1 MYIRVRVDGKGR
13 ITLPKKIRKKMGIK
27 KGDELM
33 ITLEREKLLISKIE
47 DPFKI
52 LEKTFK
58 DITFSRKLREIAE
71 KEALKELK

>member
-1 MYIRVRVDGKGR
+1 
-13 ITLPKKIRKKMGIK
+13 
-27 KGDELM
+27 M

-58 DITFSRKLREIAE
+58 DVTFSRKLREIAE